1 MTRVSR
7 QCLECSA
14 SLTDAVG
21 EIEEKAYAQGVRDAL
36 GELLDIYGEGIKE
49 TDLWAQHMEEEG
61 VSA

>member
-1 MTRVSR
+1 MRVSR
-7 QCLECSA
+7 QCLECSTN
-14 SLTDAVG
+14 LTEAVG